1 MGPRASFVAFDQI
14 NRFRCRPW
22 AEEDETSALALA
34 ELLEHVYGAELAGEG
49 EAVGQRE
56 DGDGNL
62 ISNALVREERACRA
76 RVRRDV
82 GMSAM
87 PSWGCQQCPQLC
99 PGAARCGAREVGMSA
114 MPS

>member
-22 AEEDETSALALA
+22 AEEDEASALALA

-49 EAVGQRE
+49 EAVGQGE

-76 RVRRDV
+76 RGCRDV

-87 PSWGCQQCPQLC
+87 PS
-99 PGAARCGAREVGMSA
+99 
-114 MPS
+114 